1 MQSDV
6 ELFGTEKVDMKYCD
20 VDVAPPFVVQT
31 LFGA

>member
-20 VDVAPPFVVQT
+20 VPPFCCANNIR
-31 LFGA
+31 GA